1 MRSPISAFFAF
12 IVTLVLVDIVL
23 SVSAGLPRWL
33 SLIAGLI
40 AAVLAAWGAARLMD
54 TPAQRADRE
63 ARRFEVEHRS
73 RQAWMARQRAD
84 FEAECRK
91 PHPEM
96 PADLPPVP
104 AQDQAQDPD
113 FETRELPAVTPEPG
127 RSPNRVDRAVD
138 RATSLETPA
147 DHDVRKATE
156 NPTNRI
162 ERFFD

>member
-12 IVTLVLVDIVL
+12 IVTLALADIVL
-23 SVSAGLPRWL
+23 SDPVGLPRWL
-33 SLIAGLI
+33 SLIIALVLAG
-40 AAVLAAWGAARLMD
+40 LAAWGAATVMD
-54 TPAQRADRE
+54 TPAQRADRA

-91 PHPEM
+91 PHPPFPE
-96 PADLPPVP
+96 DLPPAP
-104 AQDQAQDPD
+104 AQDQVQDPD
-113 FETRELPAVTPEPG
+113 FETRELPAVPEPG

-147 DHDVRKATE
+147 DRDVRKATE